1 LEKSTDK
8 LVPVLHSDASRVNP
22 VQYEYVSRSK
32 INIELMLETMRP
44 VLSNDIATDFNITV
58 VNLVIGEGVKSYG
71 GYPLVHENQIIGILE
86 IFSDRDF
93 SPAEFE
99 LAEILAS
106 ELSDE
111 IVSIRFGSS
120 DDLGFDA

>member
-1 LEKSTDK
+1 M
-8 LVPVLHSDASRVNP
+8 HSDAARVDP
-22 VQYEYVSRSK
+22 VEYEYVSRSK
-32 INIELMLETMRP
+32 INIELMLEITRP
-44 VLSNDIATDFNITV
+44 VLSNDIATDFNISI
-58 VNLVIGEGVKSYG
+58 VNWIIGEGVKSYG

-99 LAEILAS
+99 LAKILAS
-106 ELSDE
+106 ELSNE

-120 DDLGFDA
+120 NDLGFDA